1 MTFPDLVTW
10 LQERTAFGILSEEV
24 LHAIAQVMEE
34 QVVSDNTR
42 LVLEDTPVE
51 YLYILQDGRIESD
64 RANQASSAWAI
75 SWLPGAIIHLQELLF
90 DQPAQR
96 TVKTLSECHLWAI
109 PAERFQELLSQ
120 YPEIREA
127 FSPQLAAELAQLS
140 SQLRYEQER
149 QATLRPYLVSKAKRG
164 IIGKS
169 RYAVRLRQ
177 QIKKA
182 AEDRKSALIFGEPGL
197 EKDNIATLI
206 HFGSA
211 YRREPI
217 IKVDCSTVQASGAEL
232 FGRAGG
238 KPGLIEALG
247 EGTLILNNI
256 QELRPELMPMLA
268 NLLETGTYTPVRSQE
283 SEVRDQES
291 AVRSQG
297 AGVRNT
303 ESESLSENSLVCR
316 AHIIMICE
324 KTLPEIERRVGHLIK
339 VPPLRVRKTDISD
352 QMDYYISLVCRARG
366 MPKPHVTP
374 EALRRLQAYDF
385 PGNLRE
391 LENIV
396 ERAIA
401 QLGNGQELTDELVW
415 PSQSK
420 KKQFR
425 LNLLNA
431 YPGLR
436 RFLRSKWWPDRINYG
451 FTLWFFALIVLL
463 GFIGPQNRQENFT
476 LNLFWAWWWPVVL
489 IGFPFVGRLWCA
501 VCPFMIYGEVT
512 QKLSL
517 WLWPRQLKRW
527 PREKAEKWGGWFLF
541 GLFALI
547 FLWEELWN
555 LENTAYLS
563 ACLLLLI
570 TAGAMIFSAI
580 FERRF
585 WCRYLCPIGG
595 MNGLFAKL
603 SMTELRAQQG
613 TCSAECTTYQCY
625 KGGPQKGEGLETDGC
640 PLYSHPAQLEDN
652 RDCVLCMTCLKACPH
667 RSVEVNL
674 RPPGIELWTTHIPR
688 SYEVALLLLLLS
700 GIFLHRLPEIQAEL
714 GLSLDLNDFW
724 QHFGLSLAVLA
735 IPATIPLLAYA
746 GEQLFY
752 RLIQSLKSQ
761 IPNPKPKPFV
771 EVAYGYLPLV
781 LAGNLAH
788 YLRLGLSE
796 GGRLLPV
803 TFATFG
809 LSGEGLPIVVA
820 HPAVIAFLQ
829 GVTLIVGVVL
839 TILLTQKIACQSL
852 RSLLPQHLASVV
864 LSVCLWAIIVGY

>member
-1 MTFPDLVTW
+1 MMTFPNLVTW
-10 LQERTAFGILSEEV
+10 LQERTAFGILSPEV
-24 LHAIAQVMEE
+24 LNAIAQVMEE
-34 QVVSDNTR
+34 RVIPANTH

-51 YLYILQDGRIESD
+51 YLYILQQGQLESD
-64 RANQASSAWAI
+64 RISQTSSAWAV

-96 TVKTLSECHLWAI
+96 TVQTLSECHLWAI
-109 PAERFQELLSQ
+109 PAKRFQELLNQ

-127 FSPQLAAELAQLS
+127 FSPQLARELAQLS
-140 SQLRYEQER
+140 SQLRDEQER
-149 QATLRPYLVSKAKRG
+149 QATLRPYLVNRAKRG

-169 RYAVRLRQ
+169 RYALRLRQ

-197 EKDNIATLI
+197 EKDNIAALI
-206 HFGSA
+206 HYGSP
-211 YRREPI
+211 YRREPA

-247 EGTLILNNI
+247 QGTLILNNI
-256 QELRPELMPMLA
+256 QELPPELMPILA
-268 NLLETGTYTPVRSQE
+268 NLLKTGTYTPVKSQESGVRSQE
-283 SEVRDQES
+283 AES
-291 AVRSQG
+291 STQ
-297 AGVRNT
+297 
-303 ESESLSENSLVCR
+303 NSLVCQ
-316 AHIIMICE
+316 AHIVMVSE
-324 KTLPEIERRVGHLIK
+324 KTLPEIDRWVGHLIK
-339 VPPLRVRKTDISD
+339 VPPLRVRKADISD
-352 QMDYYISLVCRARG
+352 QMDYYISLLCRARG
-366 MPKPHVTP
+366 IARPRVTP

-391 LENIV
+391 LENLV
-396 ERAIA
+396 ERAIV
-401 QLGNGQELTDELVW
+401 QLGNGKELTEEIVW

-431 YPGLR
+431 YPSLR
-436 RFLRSKWWPDRINYG
+436 RFLRSQWWPDRINYG
-451 FTLWFFALIVLL
+451 ITLWLFALVVAI
-463 GFIGPQNRQENFT
+463 GFIGPQNRQESFT

-489 IGFPFVGRLWCA
+489 IAFPFVGRLWCA

-517 WLWPRQLKRW
+517 MLWPRQLKRW
-527 PREKAEKWGGWFLF
+527 PRESAEKWGGWFLF
-541 GLFALI
+541 GLFVLI

-625 KGGPQKGEGLETDGC
+625 KGGPQKGEGMETGGC

-688 SYEVALLLLLLS
+688 MYEVALLLLLLG
-700 GIFLHRLPEIQAEL
+700 GIFLHRLPELQAEL
-714 GLSLDLNDFW
+714 RLSLNLSSFW
-724 QHFGLSLAVLA
+724 QHFGLSLAALA
-735 IPATIPLLAYA
+735 IPATIPLIAY
-746 GEQLFY
+746 GGMQLFY
-752 RLIQSLKSQ
+752 RLIQ
-761 IPNPKPKPFV
+761 NPKPKSFV
-771 EVAYGYLPLV
+771 ELAYGYLPLV

-809 LSGEGLPIVVA
+809 LSGEGLPIAVA

-829 GVTLIVGVVL
+829 GVTLIAGLLL
-839 TILLTQKIACQSL
+839 TILLTQKIAGQPV
-852 RSLLPQHLASVV
+852 RSLLTQHLAAIV
-864 LSVCLWAIIVGY
+864 LVVCLWSIIVGY

>member
-10 LQERTAFGILSEEV
+10 LQERTAFGILPAQV
-24 LHAIAQVMEE
+24 LNAIALVMEE
-34 QVVSDNTR
+34 RVVGENTR
-42 LVLEDTPVE
+42 LVLEDTTVE
-51 YLYILQDGRIESD
+51 YLYILQQGRLESD
-64 RANQASSAWAI
+64 RASPALRSRSNQTSSAWAI

-96 TVKTLSECHLWAI
+96 TVQTLSECHLWVI
-109 PAERFQELLSQ
+109 PAEQFRELLKA
-120 YPEIREA
+120 YPEISQA
-127 FSPQLAAELAQLS
+127 FSPQLAAELAKLS
-140 SQLRYEQER
+140 SQLSYEQER
-149 QATLRPYLVSKAKRG
+149 QATLRPYLVNKAKRG

-197 EKDNIATLI
+197 EKDNIAALI
-206 HFGSA
+206 HYGSA
-211 YRREPI
+211 YRREPV

-247 EGTLILNNI
+247 QGTLILNNI
-256 QELRPELMPMLA
+256 QELPPELMPTLA

-283 SEVRDQES
+283 SG
-291 AVRSQG
+291 VRSQEL
-297 AGVRNT
+297 
-303 ESESLSENSLVCR
+303 ESSTQNSLVSM
-316 AHIIMICE
+316 AHIIMISE
-324 KTLPEIERRVGHLIK
+324 KALPEIEHRVGHLIK
-339 VPPLRVRKTDISD
+339 VPPLRVRKADISD
-352 QMDYYISLVCRARG
+352 QMDYYISLWCRARG
-366 MPKPHVTP
+366 ISKPRVTP

-391 LENIV
+391 LQNLV
-396 ERAIA
+396 ERSLV
-401 QLGNGQELTDELVW
+401 QLGNGKELTEEIVW

-425 LNLLNA
+425 FNLLNA

-436 RFLRSKWWPDRINYG
+436 RFLRSEWWPFRINYG
-451 FTLWFFALIVLL
+451 FTLWFFALIVVL
-463 GFIGPQNRQENFT
+463 GFVGPQNRQENFT

-527 PREKAEKWGGWFLF
+527 PRETAEKWGGWFLF
-541 GLFALI
+541 GLFVLI
-547 FLWEELWN
+547 FLWEELWD

-625 KGGPQKGEGLETDGC
+625 KGGPQKGEGLETAGC

-688 SYEVALLLLLLS
+688 TYEVALLLLLLS

-714 GLSLDLNDFW
+714 GLSLNLNDFW
-724 QHFGLSLAVLA
+724 QHFGFSLAVLA
-735 IPATIPLLAYA
+735 IPAAIPLIAYA

-752 RLIQSLKSQ
+752 RLIQTLKSQ
-761 IPNPKPKPFV
+761 IPNPKPKRFV
-771 EVAYGYLPLV
+771 ELAYGYLPLV

-809 LSGEGLPIVVA
+809 LSGEGLPMFVA

-829 GVTLIVGVVL
+829 GVTLIAGVVL
-839 TILLTQKIACQSL
+839 TVFLTQKIACQSL

-864 LSVCLWAIIVGY
+864 LGVCLWAIIVGH